1 VISFALKLLP
11 WAKIAGI
18 AAVGVAAAAGWL
30 YVSVLRADLRAA
42 TAERDGAQAALK
54 SAVEVN
60 LENIRS
66 LDALQAEN
74 LRLTK
79 VAAAAEKKARARA
92 VEAARLQEAIR
103 HAPPTDDA
111 PVAPILRFSLDRL
124 FQLYASG
131 DGHADSNGEG
141 RRP

>member
-1 VISFALKLLP
+1 MIPVLLRFLP

-18 AAVGVAAAAGWL
+18 ASIGIAAAAGWL
-30 YVSVLRADLRAA
+30 YVSVLRADVRAA

-103 HAPPTDDA
+103 HAPPSDDA
-111 PVAPILRFSLDRL
+111 PVAPVLRFSLDRL
-124 FQLYASG
+124 FQLYAGG
-131 DGHADSNGEG
+131 DGNPSAGRED